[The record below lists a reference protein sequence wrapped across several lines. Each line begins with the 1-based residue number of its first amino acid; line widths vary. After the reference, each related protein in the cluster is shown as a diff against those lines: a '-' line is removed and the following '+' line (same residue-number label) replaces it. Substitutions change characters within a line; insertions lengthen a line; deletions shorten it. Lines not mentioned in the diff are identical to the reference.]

1 MIKNCRIVDDSGR
14 ILEPYQVFWRF
25 QDLIPES
32 KYDVT
37 LQFGSGLFDKHG
49 EELFEGDTVKHD
61 YGWTK
66 EVEFKNGAFML
77 GDFPLH
83 AYTDANDIEKIG

>member
-49 EELFEGDTVKHD
+49 EEL
-61 YGWTK
+61 
-66 EVEFKNGAFML
+66 
-77 GDFPLH
+77 H